1 MEFKKILFILLTVFL
16 IYITYSNCMVIY
28 NSGTNISTYKA
39 ILFGTYFTIC
49 LTGIFAFSG
58 FAFPTYKLLPESYYK
73 ISHPELLKKIYAA
86 LGVLYFSKAVVAI
99 FYNKKK
105 IKETYFNTD
114 SQGITAFA
122 NQTKQDEFGHIV
134 PFVIITLYAIYL
146 LISKNY
152 VLSISIIVSNI
163 VFNLYPVLMQRYHR
177 TYKATT

>member
-1 MEFKKILFILLTVFL
+1 
-16 IYITYSNCMVIY
+16 MVIY

-105 IKETYFNTD
+105 IKETYFNSD
-114 SQGITAFA
+114 SQGITAFTT
-122 NQTKQDEFGHIV
+122 QTKQDEFGHIV
-134 PFVIITLYAIYL
+134 PFYTNHFICY
-146 LISKNY
+146 
-152 VLSISIIVSNI
+152 LSIDKQKLFTID
-163 VFNLYPVLMQRYHR
+163 FNNCFEYCV
-177 TYKATT
+177 

>member
-1 MEFKKILFILLTVFL
+1 
-16 IYITYSNCMVIY
+16 MVIY

-58 FAFPTYKLLPESYYK
+58 FAFPTYKLLPEGYYK
-73 ISHPELLKKIYAA
+73 ISH
-86 LGVLYFSKAVVAI
+86 
-99 FYNKKK
+99 NKKK

-114 SQGITAFA
+114 SQGIKAFA

-134 PFVIITLYAIYL
+134 PFVLINLYAIYL

-163 VFNLYPVLMQRYHR
+163 VFNLYPVLMQRHHR

>member
-114 SQGITAFA
+114 SQGIKAFT
-122 NQTKQDEFGHIV
+122 NQTNC
-134 PFVIITLYAIYL
+134 TIYTNHF
-146 LISKNY
+146 IRY
-152 VLSISIIVSNI
+152 LSIDKQKLYTVN
-163 VFNLYPVLMQRYHR
+163 FNFCFEYCV
-177 TYKATT
+177 